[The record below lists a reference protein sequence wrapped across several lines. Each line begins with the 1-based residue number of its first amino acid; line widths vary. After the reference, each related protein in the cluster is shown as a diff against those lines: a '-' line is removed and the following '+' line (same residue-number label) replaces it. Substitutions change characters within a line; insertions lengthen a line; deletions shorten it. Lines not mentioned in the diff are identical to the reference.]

1 MPTHGL
7 GLLVGI
13 VAVLLLHLFDLGN
26 VLLLSLLRGDAV
38 INGLLPRVVLGLAL
52 VCVSKGERGQRKLS
66 ERGMALRAL
75 EPESGFERFEHALR
89 SNMPGWGALLMS
101 SPVPILYRA
110 GNAYL
115 SVRMNTMNVP
125 DAGC

>member
-1 MPTHGL
+1 LPTHGL
-7 GLLVGI
+7 GLFVGI
-13 VAVLLLHLFDLGN
+13 VAVLLLHLLDLGN

-52 VCVSKGERGQRKLS
+52 VCVSKGEGQRK
-66 ERGMALRAL
+66 RPACGMALRTL
-75 EPESGFERFEHALR
+75 EPEPGFERFELALR

-115 SVRMNTMNVP
+115 SVGMNTMNVP
-125 DAGC
+125 DAG